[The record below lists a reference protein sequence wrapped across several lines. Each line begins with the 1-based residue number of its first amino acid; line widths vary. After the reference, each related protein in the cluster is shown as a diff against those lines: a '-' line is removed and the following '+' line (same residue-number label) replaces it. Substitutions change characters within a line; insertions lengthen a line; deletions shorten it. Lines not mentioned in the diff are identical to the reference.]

1 MPAESARG
9 VGALTRV
16 EAILRNPETYRLAD
30 AIPPHIPGEGRPRDY
45 PDFMVIVYEA
55 LISVY
60 GSARQVEA
68 ELSHRLVWRL
78 VQRLVAK
85 RTGVRLP
92 RRPMRRHHYLYL
104 RSRYLTVGFVQ
115 DQLGEIHRSAAADQ
129 ASCPQPESSPRGA
142 T

>member
-30 AIPPHIPGEGRPRDY
+30 AIPPHIPGEGRPRDF

-68 ELSHRLVWRL
+68 E
-78 VQRLVAK
+78 
-85 RTGVRLP
+85 P
-92 RRPMRRHHYLYL
+92 RRAGLRHEEKP
-104 RSRYLTVGFVQ
+104 TPP
-115 DQLGEIHRSAAADQ
+115 QLEERAW
-129 ASCPQPESSPRGA
+129 
-142 T
+142 